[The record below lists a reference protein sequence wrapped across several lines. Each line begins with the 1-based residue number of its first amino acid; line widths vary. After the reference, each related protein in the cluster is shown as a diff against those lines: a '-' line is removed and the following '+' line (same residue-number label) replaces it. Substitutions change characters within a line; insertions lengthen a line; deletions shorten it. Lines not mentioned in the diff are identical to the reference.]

1 MLNQLQSQKI
11 IEVIDVSSG
20 EIFEVSNSVS
30 ARKIILRAFEQGHE
44 LYISRK
50 PKEE

>member
-1 MLNQLQSQKI
+1 MLNQLQSQKV

-20 EIFEVSNSVS
+20 EIFEVSNAIS
-30 ARKIILRAFEQGHE
+30 ARKIILQAFEQEHE

-50 PKEE
+50 EREE